1 MELTPDFSITINGQ
15 EGFPKDRVISIQTTD
30 EAGIISD
37 SCEIELDDYDNAL
50 KFPNTEAK
58 IVLHLGYKETGLDKI
73 GTYFVKEI
81 SLNGAR
87 RIVKIHGNAAPKAMR
102 SQKTQSNEGTISKFI
117 SKAAESLGFK
127 PKTSEAI
134 KEIELEDNPQI
145 AESNMSYVT
154 RLVNKIGAIVKPTDE
169 KIVMTESKSG
179 KSASGKSLP
188 VKYIEAKDVASYD
201 CTFRETETKGA
212 VGTVFACWYDRK
224 TGKYQL
230 EKAGSGDPETEIKE
244 VFATKEQAASAAKA
258 RLKQTE
264 KSNKTMR
271 FTIEGRTD
279 LFAESPL
286 VLKGFSEKVPIKW
299 TIQRVNHSL
308 SANGFTT
315 NLECCGSI

>member
-30 EAGIISD
+30 EAGIILD

-87 RIVKIHGNAAPKAMR
+87 RTVKIHGNAAPKAMR

-117 SKAAESLGFK
+117 SKAAEALGFES
-127 PKTSEAI
+127 KTSEAI
-134 KEIELEDNPQI
+134 QEVELEDNLQI

-169 KIVMTESKSG
+169 KIVMAESKSG

-188 VKYIEAKDVASYD
+188 IKYIEAKDVASYD
-201 CTFRETETKGA
+201 CIFRETKTKGA

-224 TGKYQL
+224 TGKYNL
-230 EKAGSGDPETEIKE
+230 EKS
-244 VFATKEQAASAAKA
+244 
-258 RLKQTE
+258 R
-264 KSNKTMR
+264 
-271 FTIEGRTD
+271 
-279 LFAESPL
+279 
-286 VLKGFSEKVPIKW
+286 
-299 TIQRVNHSL
+299 QRRS
-308 SANGFTT
+308 
-315 NLECCGSI
+315 